1 MFQLLNLWQ
10 GYIDVIYA
18 PESAITAQQIAQ
30 DKGGVDGVMADDLSF
45 AAKMEN
51 ENVESRLATLFA
63 QEVPQD
69 DDDESNIDH
78 PYMTVNEGLT
88 TDTSM
93 TTDME
98 NAEADSTATGKVA
111 SDSSDQEEAAGIVSS
126 DDEAIV
132 PGSSPKEPSSAF
144 NSSEMFA
151 NEKLKDAQE
160 HMFNF
165 GDQDVD
171 KFEQRIQSKLD
182 QKQSLKA
189 SRDTE
194 NVEEQEDIDFVG

>member
-10 GYIDVIYA
+10 GYVDVIYA
-18 PESAITAQQIAQ
+18 PESVITAKKIAEE
-30 DKGGVDGVMADDLSF
+30 KGAADGVMADDLSF
-45 AAKMEN
+45 AMKMEN
-51 ENVESRLATLFA
+51 ESVESRLASLFA
-63 QEVPQD
+63 PEVPQE
-69 DDDESNIDH
+69 DDDESHIDH
-78 PYMTVNEGLT
+78 PYMSVNEGLT

-98 NAEADSTATGKVA
+98 NAEAESTAAGKLG

-132 PGSSPKEPSSAF
+132 PGSSPKEPSSLF
-144 NSSEMFA
+144 NSSEMFE

-165 GDQDVD
+165 GD
-171 KFEQRIQSKLD
+171 
-182 QKQSLKA
+182 
-189 SRDTE
+189 
-194 NVEEQEDIDFVG
+194 

>member
-1 MFQLLNLWQ
+1 VTQKRLEDMFQLLNLWQ
-10 GYIDVIYA
+10 GYVDVIYA
-18 PESAITAQQIAQ
+18 PESVITAQKIAQ
-30 DKGGVDGVMADDLSF
+30 EKGAVDGVMADDLSF

-51 ENVESRLATLFA
+51 ENVESRLATLFSE
-63 QEVPQD
+63 EVPQE

-78 PYMTVNEGLT
+78 PYVTVNEGLT

-93 TTDME
+93 TTDTE
-98 NAEADSTATGKVA
+98 NAEAESTATGKLG
-111 SDSSDQEEAAGIVSS
+111 SDSSDQEEAGGIVSS
-126 DDEAIV
+126 EDEATV
-132 PGSSPKEPSSAF
+132 PGSSPKEQSSLF

-171 KFEQRIQSKLD
+171 KFEQRM
-182 QKQSLKA
+182 
-189 SRDTE
+189 
-194 NVEEQEDIDFVG
+194 

>member
-1 MFQLLNLWQ
+1 MTQKRLEDMFQLLNLWQ

-18 PESAITAQQIAQ
+18 PESVITAQQIAEE
-30 DKGGVDGVMADDLSF
+30 KGADGVLADDLSF

-51 ENVESRLATLFA
+51 ENIESRLATLFA

-69 DDDESNIDH
+69 DDDEGDIDH

-98 NAEADSTATGKVA
+98 NADAESTATGKVV

-126 DDEAIV
+126 DEEAIV
-132 PGSSPKEPSSAF
+132 PGSSPKEPSSLF

-171 KFEQRIQSKLD
+171 KFEQRMQSKLD
-182 QKQSLKA
+182 
-189 SRDTE
+189 
-194 NVEEQEDIDFVG
+194 